1 MVAGTLPPVHGPRP
15 TARHASAPCAAN
27 SARPTARRERESTR
41 AGSSGPRANVTRPTA
56 RERRERARERRA
68 RDAAHGPPGAARAVR
83 FKGNGPWLTRPGFGR
98 ASKAGKSKIKLP
110 LSRVKIM
117 YRDAGPVYAGEKKT
131 APKGGPRGPY
141 GPSSGE
147 A

>member
-1 MVAGTLPPVHGPRP
+1 MVAGTRP
-15 TARHASAPCAAN
+15 TAHGPPG
-27 SARPTARRERESTR
+27 ARINAGRERESTR

-83 FKGNGPWLTRPGFGR
+83 FKGNGPWLTWPGFGR
-98 ASKAGKSKIKLP
+98 ASKEGKSKIKLP

-117 YRDAGPVYAGEKKT
+117 YRDAGPVYAGEKKGP
-131 APKGGPRGPY
+131 PKRAGKQSGPDYARSIFRPPRGP
-141 GPSSGE
+141 SDKT
-147 A
+147 